1 MSGLFPVAPR
11 VAEVVQAVVIA
22 LSPEW
27 CSRERAPRCH
37 AGGGPV
43 WIAVALGAV
52 SLVLDLVTP
61 SGGERLA
68 WAPIGFLMLVSGVV
82 VATGKAT
89 RKRTVAPT

>member
-1 MSGLFPVAPR
+1 
-11 VAEVVQAVVIA
+11 
-22 LSPEW
+22 
-27 CSRERAPRCH
+27 
-37 AGGGPV
+37 
-43 WIAVALGAV
+43 
-52 SLVLDLVTP
+52 VLDLVTP